1 MSPTRT
7 TLPAADVHVEP
18 GLNHRSEEDLA
29 AGIEPLRDSVARH
42 GILQPLLVRRRDEGG
57 VWLVAGHRRLAAAQA
72 AGLEDVPVAVVDGE
86 RLELTAV
93 ENLQRAQLTPL
104 EEARTFQ
111 ALADAGHSPQGIA
124 ASRTRSPTACS
135 P

>member
-1 MSPTRT
+1 MSATRT
-7 TLPAADVHVEP
+7 ILPVADVHVEP
-18 GLNHRSEEDLA
+18 GLNHRSRQEDA

-42 GILQPLLVRRRDEGG
+42 GVLQPLLVRAREEGG

-72 AGLEDVPVAVVDGE
+72 AGLPDVPVAVVDGE

-104 EEARTFQ
+104 EEITFAVSYVDIAEQ
-111 ALADAGHSPQGIA
+111 FHSTTIRA
-124 ASRTRSPTACS
+124 
-135 P
+135 